1 MELECSV
8 DDLLLTV
15 RSANCLRSEGIHY
28 IGNLI
33 QCTETDLLRIPNM
46 GRKALNEIR
55 EALAAHGL
63 SLGKVS
69 K

>member
-1 MELECSV
+1 
-8 DDLLLTV
+8 V